1 MFFFLSF
8 ISFYCYFPPNFSYF
22 AFIVH
27 IYTYVTSSCLD
38 LVASSL
44 FFLVFKNSLYSYS
57 MFYKMFLLFVG
68 AFSTHFL
75 SFSLI
80 LCIVYR
86 RFESPFYR
94 QPPMVISPLFFFFWP
109 PPPPPSSHLW
119 QHLFDSIVQ
128 MINGIN
134 TKINPWGKV
143 ILSCLKDCKL
153 VSHFFLYKQHL

>member
-94 QPPMVISPLFFFFWP
+94 QPPMVIPPFIYILDP
-109 PPPPPSSHLW
+109 PPPPFLPPLTTFIW
-119 QHLFDSIVQ
+119 QYCPNDKWDKHKNKPMRKSYFIMFKRLQISV
-128 MINGIN
+128 
-134 TKINPWGKV
+134 T
-143 ILSCLKDCKL
+143 
-153 VSHFFLYKQHL
+153 FFFI